1 MMVLIFP
8 SNLNPTQLMESVFN
22 SGKARILMKDHN
34 TERIKKE
41 ENESKS
47 RENLGEIERHE
58 AKKEEAQI
66 R

>member
-1 MMVLIFP
+1 
-8 SNLNPTQLMESVFN
+8 MESVFN